1 MCDFSYINI
10 VNKNYKWPLI
20 NDNITT
26 SDRKVLS
33 DFILSNERLT
43 NGKKVIEFENIWSK
57 WLGTKRSV
65 MVNSGTS
72 GNYISIA
79 IVKELL
85 GIGEIIVPPLGWVS
99 DISSVTQL
107 GMTPVFVDISMDNLS
122 ITSENIKQAITDKTK
137 AIVLVHCLGFNAIN
151 EEIVKIAKEKN
162 ILLIEDC
169 CESHGA
175 TFNNQKVGT
184 FGDISIFSFY
194 FGHHIT
200 TVEGGII
207 STNNEKIYELSK
219 LFRSHGMTREVS
231 NETQEEYKN
240 KYPNLNPLFT
250 FAVAGFNMRST
261 EINAVLGIEQMNRID
276 SNVEKR
282 RHNFKLWLDNLDKN
296 KFIVEFDLEGN
307 SNFAL
312 PLIMKP
318 NYTDRLSINDD
329 FSGVCDILDL
339 NGVEYRLGTS
349 GGGNQSLQPYLEKY
363 EYRIVGELTN
373 VNYVHSNSLYIG
385 NHTDLNDEQIINLCK
400 RLNNV

>member
-1 MCDFSYINI
+1 MNI
-10 VNKNYKWPLI
+10 DYKWPLI
-20 NDNITT
+20 NDNITI

-33 DFILSNERLT
+33 DFILSNKRLT

-85 GIGEIIVPPLGWVS
+85 GIGEVIVPPLGWVS

-107 GMTPVFVDISMDNLS
+107 GMTPVFVDVSMDNLS
-122 ITSENIKQAITDKTK
+122 ITSENIKNAITDKTK

-151 EEIVKIAKEKN
+151 EEIIKISKEKN

-169 CESHGA
+169 CEAHGA
-175 TFNNQKVGT
+175 TFNGQKVGT

-200 TVEGGII
+200 TVEGGMI
-207 STNNEKIYELSK
+207 SMNDEKIYELSK

-261 EINAVLGIEQMNRID
+261 ELNAVLGIEQMNRID

-296 KFIVEFDLEGN
+296 KYIVEFDLEGN

-363 EYRIVGELTN
+363 EYRVVGELTN

-400 RLNNV
+400 MLNNV